1 MPSLRSLSLPSSCAE
16 SVVDSEAAAVRAI
29 TTLTTLRLYDLRPT
43 HQYLY
48 DDDGRAVEEE
58 TGEWVLDLSGLTT
71 LTALHLERCAGVAD
85 EEVLTLSHLEGL

>member
-16 SVVDSEAAAVRAI
+16 SVV
-29 TTLTTLRLYDLRPT
+29 
-43 HQYLY
+43 
-48 DDDGRAVEEE
+48 
-58 TGEWVLDLSGLTT
+58 DLSGLTT